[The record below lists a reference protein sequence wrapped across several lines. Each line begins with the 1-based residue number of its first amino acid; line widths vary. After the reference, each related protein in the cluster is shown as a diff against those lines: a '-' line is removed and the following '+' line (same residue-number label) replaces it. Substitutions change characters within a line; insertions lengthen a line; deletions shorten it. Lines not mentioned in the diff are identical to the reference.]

1 MDDIATL
8 DTIQQRMRPR
18 FASNLLLWT
27 VLAFCAA
34 FIAWAAMTEIDR
46 TVRGQGR
53 VIPSSQL
60 QVVSNLE
67 GGIVDDILVRTGDIV
82 AQGAPLIQMNP
93 VIGSAELGSGQA
105 SIAALMA
112 KIARLE
118 GEITGR
124 APAFGP
130 IAAPGAES
138 QIEIE
143 RALYRARQAE
153 LSSMSQ
159 AARARTEQARRALS
173 EAQSNLSARESV
185 KRQAASEMAILRP
198 LVDQGYEPQM
208 SLIKAESQA
217 ATAASEAAAAYSA
230 VGRAQAQLSEAN
242 ADFMRQSQ
250 DWRSRAA
257 TELATARADL
267 GARRTM
273 MPALSDRVRRTTI
286 TAPLAGRIN
295 RVFVTTKGATAAPGS
310 PLVEIVPSEDN
321 LLIEA
326 MVDPKDISSVR
337 MEQKA
342 RVSITAYD
350 SAIYGKMD
358 GKVVSISPDA
368 IVEERT
374 GRSHYVVRVRTNQKG
389 LVGPNSNLLPIG
401 PGMTTEVSLLG
412 DKRTVLSYV
421 FNPVTK
427 LANAAFR
434 E

>member
-1 MDDIATL
+1 MNDTATL
-8 DTIQQRMRPR
+8 DALPQRMRPR

-27 VLAFCAA
+27 VLAFCVA
-34 FIAWAAMTEIDR
+34 FIIWAAVTEIDR

-105 SIAALMA
+105 SIAALTA

-118 GEITGR
+118 AEITGR
-124 APAFGP
+124 SPNFGA

-153 LSSMSQ
+153 LSSMS
-159 AARARTEQARRALS
+159 AGARARTEQARRALS
-173 EAQSNLSARESV
+173 EAQSSLTARESV
-185 KRQAASEMAILRP
+185 KRQAANEMAILRP
-198 LVDQGYEPQM
+198 LVEQGYEPQM

-267 GARRTM
+267 AARRTM
-273 MPALSDRVRRTTI
+273 IPALSDRVRRTTI

-295 RVFVTTKGATAAPGS
+295 RVLVTTKGASAAPGS

-321 LLIEA
+321 LLVEA

-342 RVSITAYD
+342 QVSITAYD
-350 SAIYGKMD
+350 SAIYGKMK

-374 GRSHYVVRVRTNQKG
+374 GQSFYLVRVRTAQKG
-389 LVGPNSNLLPIG
+389 LVGPNSKLLPIG

-421 FNPVTK
+421 FSPVTK